1 MFNNDYLYL
10 GSGSG
15 GYSDHVFRKAAQ
27 EIHEQS
33 VENIQY
39 TTLKNQVNNKILF
52 YDFLKEKI
60 KIQPFL
66 ISNFRGLKFQAQTF
80 LLYINNLYFSKD
92 FKEVTLTRPSDG
104 AVLLKFAIAN
114 GFRNIQNLVQKMKR
128 KRCDYDFV
136 EIMACPSGCINGG
149 AQIR

>member
-1 MFNNDYLYL
+1 MCNNDYLYL

-66 ISNFRGLKFQAQTF
+66 IIIFRGLKFQPIYFMSIIYIF
-80 LLYINNLYFSKD
+80 LRI
-92 FKEVTLTRPSDG
+92 
-104 AVLLKFAIAN
+104 LK
-114 GFRNIQNLVQKMKR
+114 K
-128 KRCDYDFV
+128 
-136 EIMACPSGCINGG
+136 
-149 AQIR
+149 